1 MADVPD
7 PIHPLLQA
15 RFQGRILTVLSV
27 EGRPAWVARELGA
40 AIGYANGGKRLVSL
54 IGDEWSD
61 EFLAGHDYMF
71 VDGADLAA
79 LKGIVDPTVI
89 PARAPTLL
97 LLFEPGVHLVLTK
110 TAKPIGREL
119 RRFLVDEVLPRL
131 VRLHAPAEA
140 EPVPSAVPGLLLL
153 PEARAWLRELRLAR
167 RVDLDDRR
175 FRSAALHGCVR
186 LLHAVG
192 HLDDE
197 DFIEWE
203 IRVAEIA
210 LGQPLNAL
218 RAVPPDAPSPVE
230 CAMPGSIHDLAEVLG
245 VSVERIRRAA
255 AQLGLEWPTKD
266 GPIDVASAVA
276 IEALLITQGFVRPR
290 AA

>member
-15 RFQGRILTVLSV
+15 RFQGRNLTVLSV
-27 EGRPAWVARELGA
+27 DGRPAWVARELGA

-61 EFLAGHDYMF
+61 EFLAGHDYTF

-89 PARAPTLL
+89 PARAPSLM

-119 RRFLVDEVLPRL
+119 RRFLVDEVLPQL
-131 VRLHAPAEA
+131 VRLHAPVDVD
-140 EPVPSAVPGLLLL
+140 EPAVPRLLML

-175 FRSAALHGCVR
+175 FRSGALHGCVR

-210 LGQPLNAL
+210 LGRTLNAL
-218 RAVPPDAPSPVE
+218 RAVPPTEPSPVE
-230 CAMPGSIHDLAEVLG
+230 GAMPGTIDDLAALLG
-245 VSVERIRRAA
+245 VTVERIRRAA

-266 GPIDVASAVA
+266 GPVDVASAVA